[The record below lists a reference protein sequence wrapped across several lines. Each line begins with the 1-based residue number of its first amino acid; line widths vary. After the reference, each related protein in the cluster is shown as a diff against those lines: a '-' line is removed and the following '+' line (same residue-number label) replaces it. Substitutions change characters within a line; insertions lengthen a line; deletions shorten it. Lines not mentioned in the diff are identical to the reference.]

1 MIEVQLKALAGR
13 SIMLEEFKGYEKY
26 FSLPGVL
33 SNSVI
38 ITRFGKNAKVRYDI
52 FSGGKVVH
60 KEEQMTEIFEGCFAK
75 YITLFFGDSVEYAV
89 DDEESVQVSYYD
101 LHIIDDESRYFEL
114 NNIIRMK
121 ETGNMLALNLAAKE
135 YFVKDKLMERLF

>member
-1 MIEVQLKALAGR
+1 MLFR
-13 SIMLEEFKGYEKY
+13 S
-26 FSLPGVL
+26 
-33 SNSVI
+33 
-38 ITRFGKNAKVRYDI
+38 
-52 FSGGKVVH
+52 VH

-75 YITLFFGDSVEYAV
+75 YITLFYGERVEYSFEGEMGTV
-89 DDEESVQVSYYD
+89 VSYYD
-101 LHIIDDESRYFEL
+101 LNIVDDESRYSEL